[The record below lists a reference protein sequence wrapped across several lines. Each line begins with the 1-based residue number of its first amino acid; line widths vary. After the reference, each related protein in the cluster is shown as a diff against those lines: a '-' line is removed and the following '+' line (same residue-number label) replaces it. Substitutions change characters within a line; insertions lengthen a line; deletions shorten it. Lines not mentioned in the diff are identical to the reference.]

1 MAQTKVIIIGCGI
14 AGPILATF
22 LKLKGYDPVVYER
35 LTIDHEGGV
44 GLM

>member
-1 MAQTKVIIIGCGI
+1 MAETKVIIVGCGI

-22 LKLKGYDPVVYER
+22 LKLKGYTPVIYER
-35 LTIDHEGGV
+35 LTSNPEGGV

>member
-1 MAQTKVIIIGCGI
+1 MSDTKVIIVGCGI

-22 LKLKGYDPVVYER
+22 LKLKGYSPVIYER
-35 LTIDHEGGV
+35 LSSDPEGGV